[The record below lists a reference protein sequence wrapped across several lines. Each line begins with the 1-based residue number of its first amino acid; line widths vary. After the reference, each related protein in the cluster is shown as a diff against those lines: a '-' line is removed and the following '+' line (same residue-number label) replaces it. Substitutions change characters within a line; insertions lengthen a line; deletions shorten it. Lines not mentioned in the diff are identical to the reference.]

1 MSSTSRSAIS
11 SRFLSMSL
19 AAVGQCHF
27 HDSLALERMD
37 PALDAAPKRR
47 LLSRERERH
56 ECYSVI
62 LSLDAEKYVL
72 PTRLFRLSDRVPNIG
87 G

>member
-1 MSSTSRSAIS
+1 
-11 SRFLSMSL
+11 MSL